1 MIDFDAARRQMVDCQ
16 IRPND
21 VTDYDIIDAFS
32 TVPRELFV
40 PSSKKAIAY
49 SDADVDLDGRSLG
62 QVMPLAKMLQVAEI
76 SNSDVVLC
84 IGSGAGYGAAIVSRL
99 ANSVIAVE
107 SNEDLVARSS
117 ETLLDL
123 AYDNVAVVQAEL
135 EVGCPSEAPFD
146 VILVEGA
153 VSTLPQ
159 ALLDQLRDEGRL
171 VAVEGEG
178 LSGQIRVYSRHG
190 DDISATG
197 FSNVAVPRLPGFQR
211 ADEFVF

>member
-62 QVMPLAKMLQVAEI
+62 QVTPLAKMLQVAEI

-107 SNEDLVARSS
+107 SSEDLVSRSS
-117 ETLLDL
+117 ETLVDL
-123 AYDNVAVVQAEL
+123 GYDNVAVVQAEL

-146 VILVEGA
+146 VILIEGA

-171 VAVEGEG
+171 VVVEGEG

-190 DDISATG
+190 DDVSATG
-197 FSNVAVPRLPGFQR
+197 FSNVAVPRLPGFQK
-211 ADEFVF
+211 DEEFVF

>member
-32 TVPRELFV
+32 SVPRELFV
-40 PSSKKAIAY
+40 PTSKKAIAY

-62 QVMPLAKMLQVAEI
+62 QVTPLAKMLQAADVA
-76 SNSDVVLC
+76 SADVVLC
-84 IGSGAGYGAAIVSRL
+84 IGSGAGYGAAIVSKL

-107 SNEDLVARSS
+107 SNEDLVSRSS
-117 ETLLDL
+117 ETLIELG
-123 AYDNVAVVQAEL
+123 YDNVAVIQGDL

-171 VAVEGEG
+171 VVVEGEG
-178 LSGQIRVYSRHG
+178 LSGQIRVYSRNG

-197 FSNVAVPRLPGFQR
+197 FANVAVPRLPGFEKAEQ
-211 ADEFVF
+211 FVF